1 MRWPRSGT
9 LGAEVALDR
18 LWLPAPAAPV
28 SILEA
33 ARTLHPANAR
43 KAWRGRA
50 KFIVRAALH
59 LGLTRTWLSRLGRH
73 PAGSLWQVRPRL
85 ASKLQRPYVHRNWTV
100 ADRLT
105 ALESHYEVIGSLIS
119 GEALDEIYRRGLT
132 LLRLEAVGGRAL
144 QIRLLYAD
152 QFEKEGEL
160 TLAIVDDQ
168 TGLELATLTFCLV
181 EADGN
186 RAIWIGGLQA
196 NPALQTRFLINEVA
210 KEMHGL
216 RPKALALWCLRQLA
230 QAWGIDRLRAI
241 ADDHHIYRHSHK
253 RRSFAA
259 CYDEFWAES
268 CGLRQSDGWELPLDV
283 AERPAEEIKA
293 SRRKAHARRYA
304 MLNDLAQTLAHAIAT
319 LPVARSAT
327 APTFTY
333 TPARTSKGT
342 GTTTPGST
350 ATTAEASAPVAIP
363 APSASESD
371 AELTA
376 A

>member
-1 MRWPRSGT
+1 MRWPRSAT

-18 LWLPAPAAPV
+18 LWLPSPAAPV
-28 SILEA
+28 SILQA
-33 ARTLHPANAR
+33 ARTLHPAKAP

-50 KFIVRAALH
+50 KFMARAALH
-59 LGLTRTWLSRLGRH
+59 LGLTRTWLARLGRH

-85 ASKLQRPYVHRNWTV
+85 ASKLQRPYVHRDWTV
-100 ADRLT
+100 AERLT
-105 ALESHYEVIGSLIS
+105 ALESHYDVIGSLIS
-119 GEALDEIYRRGLT
+119 GGALDAIYRRGLT
-132 LLRLEAVGGRAL
+132 LLRLEAAGGRAL

-160 TLAIVDDQ
+160 TLAVVDDQ

-186 RAIWIGGLQA
+186 RSIWIGGLQA
-196 NPALQTRFLINEVA
+196 NPALQTRFLINEVT

-241 ADDHHIYRHSHK
+241 ADAHHIYRHSHK

-319 LPVARSAT
+319 LPVVHSAT

-333 TPARTSKGT
+333 APARTAKAS
-342 GTTTPGST
+342 
-350 ATTAEASAPVAIP
+350 EAPAPVAIP
-363 APSASESD
+363 TPSAAESR